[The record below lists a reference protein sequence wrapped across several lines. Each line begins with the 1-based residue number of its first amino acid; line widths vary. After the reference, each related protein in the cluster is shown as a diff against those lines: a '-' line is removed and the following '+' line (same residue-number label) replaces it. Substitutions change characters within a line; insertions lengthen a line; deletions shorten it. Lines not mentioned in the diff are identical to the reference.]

1 MKKQINILLLCIL
14 FISIWCSTSMAFDSA
29 AKHAIIIDY
38 NNYNIVYKKNSDQI
52 TTPSSMTKVMTAYL
66 IFDLLKE
73 GNIKLDDTFKTS
85 VRAWRQ
91 EGSRMFLEPEKKVT
105 VENLLKGLLVV
116 SGNDSAIALA
126 EGSYGTIENFVEKM
140 NEKAKKLG
148 LTNTHF
154 VNPSGLFHKNHYM
167 SLKDLSILTYNLI
180 KEHKNYYDKFFA
192 IKEFEYNG
200 IKQKNRNWL
209 INEYDG
215 ADGVKTGHT
224 DEGGYSLI
232 GSAERNGQRFIT
244 VVNGL
249 NTDNDRIKET
259 KKLLDYAFSLYS
271 YIDLYKKNEI
281 IDSINVKNG
290 DKSFINIYSKV
301 DIVYPFK
308 TREKDNIV
316 VEKVY
321 KKNIIAPIEKNSIIG
336 YIEFK
341 NGNNIKRFDLL
352 SKNSVNKISFSEK
365 CLLKLKKI
373 VGIF

>member
-1 MKKQINILLLCIL
+1 
-14 FISIWCSTSMAFDSA
+14 MAFDSA

>member
-290 DKSFINIYSKV
+290 DKSFINVYSKV

-373 VGIF
+373 IGIF